1 MEVIIK
7 KLFKHMEVII
17 EDNKRVSN
25 SYKKN
30 YPNIYLILPLLKVG
44 CCIAI
49 FFSANQDHQFF
60 QQYLESIVLTNGHPG
75 PFKSNSWTFVICIV
89 YLSLVAFEFII
100 SILVI
105 KKANHPVKN
114 FSFQT
119 AISAAKAVSLSTG
132 VCYCIAYG
140 LPEPSPI
147 SNFYHTKMP
156 GGRGYD
162 FEVGDGNLK
171 AKGYLVLTALGR
183 DRMLEAI
190 DEHGPSSKIVTDEHL
205 KKIISNSEYT
215 SIIREKTTVIEK
227 SFLGISIVNSADFLE
242 STKKAFS
249 DAMNNTDINTY
260 SNTNTDINTNTD
272 SSSSY
277 EDIEKNEDNMNF
289 SKPVETFKRSRTVPL
304 KEKIFQRPVRRTKS
318 APSKKSPKL

>member
-1 MEVIIK
+1 
-7 KLFKHMEVII
+7 MEVII

-30 YPNIYLILPLLKVG
+30 YPNIRYILPLLKVG
-44 CCIAI
+44 CWVAL
-49 FFSANQDHQFF
+49 FFSANQDYQVF
-60 QQYLESIVLTNGHPG
+60 QQHLESLLLTGGESHPY
-75 PFKSNSWTFVICIV
+75 KSNSWTFVICIV

-119 AISAAKAVSLSTG
+119 AISAAKAVSVVVGAS
-132 VCYCIAYG
+132 YFAAYTF
-140 LPEPSPI
+140 PEPSAI
-147 SNFYHTKMP
+147 SNFVHTKIP

-162 FEVGDGNLK
+162 FEVGNTA
-171 AKGYLVLTALGR
+171 AKVKGCLVLHALGR
-183 DRMLEAI
+183 DKMLEAI
-190 DEHGPSSKIVTDEHL
+190 AEHGPSSKIITGEHIQ
-205 KKIISNSEYT
+205 KIIANPEYSNIIHKNT
-215 SIIREKTTVIEK
+215 SFVEKTA
-227 SFLGISIVNSADFLE
+227 LGISILNPTDFIKL
-242 STKKAFS
+242 TKTAFS
-249 DAMNNTDINTY
+249 NAMNNTDINTD
-260 SNTNTDINTNTD
+260 SNTNTDN
-272 SSSSY
+272 SSSY

-318 APSKKSPKL
+318 APCKKSPKL